1 MSTLATPSQQKQP
14 KQAFNYQDYIPADSE
29 ILCPI
34 CQVQCTSLQR
44 LNLHLDQAHNEE
56 ETKGDLIS
64 WFKNAQKKVLTPLTQ
79 KSSSSSSTPPVGSSI
94 SKSFNQ
100 ILEPNFISNLSIN
113 GAQPMF
119 TPEME
124 QQMEAVRR
132 DHWQRES
139 GHDRCSEPHCGKTLG
154 RGSAGKQHCY
164 HCGRLYCADHTRYE
178 MKLNTSAKHD
188 PGNGIWCRACHTCY
202 VSRDGYLDSEGAIR
216 SRTALFLMRRMK
228 TIDRVHLESNKLE
241 KRLEKLAKIHTSSDT
256 TPRVEKPS
264 LLKTATIASG
274 SDHLVVQ
281 RTTSASSIDSIGSLL
296 SPKANSGSNGNR
308 LLSIKLK
315 NRDAEKTVVSWDDD
329 RSVLNCPLC
338 NKAFTITNRRH
349 HCRLCGRIVCSNQTC
364 SSMIPLFLDMSSD
377 SVDQPP
383 VGETRACKDCKRM
396 VFRRKIQKEEMTK
409 PQPILQLYQQL
420 SATKTNIEKMLPR
433 FQDMVMM
440 LERNEISNQ
449 SHETFKLAG
458 QVRKSLLDSFAT
470 FDAISKRINMLP
482 AHSSSMRRLQANIH
496 IAANHYL
503 QRNMFPLQM
512 LPRILNPDSKSKK
525 GAKTNGKARAPSP
538 HEQAEID
545 DLTAQLAA
553 FDEQKSLV
561 AGFVKEAQRQRK
573 FDDVRTLKISL
584 SELEREIDRLQ
595 AELAKRS

>member
-1 MSTLATPSQQKQP
+1 MSTIASPSPQKQS
-14 KQAFNYQDYIPADSE
+14 KQTFNYQDYIPADSE

-64 WFKNAQKKVLTPLTQ
+64 WFKNAQKKVLNPLTQ
-79 KSSSSSSTPPVGSSI
+79 KGSTSNSTPPGTSF

-113 GAQPMF
+113 GSQPTF

-132 DHWQRES
+132 DHWQRET
-139 GHDRCSEPHCGKTLG
+139 GQDRCSEPHCSKTVS

-164 HCGRLYCADHTRYE
+164 HCGRIYCADHTRYE

-188 PGNGIWCRACHTCY
+188 PEHGIWCRVCHSCY
-202 VSRDGYLDSEGAIR
+202 TARDGYLDNEGAIR

-241 KRLEKLAKIHTSSDT
+241 KRLEKLAKIHSSSET
-256 TPRVEKPS
+256 LGRAEKPS
-264 LLKTATIASG
+264 LLKTATLGTGTDRLS
-274 SDHLVVQ
+274 VQ
-281 RTTSASSIDSIGSLL
+281 RTASTSSIDSIGSLL
-296 SPKANSGSNGNR
+296 SPKLSSGSGGNR

-315 NRDAEKTVVSWDDD
+315 NRDAEQSVVAWDDD
-329 RSVLNCPLC
+329 KSVLNCPHC
-338 NKAFTITNRRH
+338 NKPFTITNRRH

-364 SSMIPLFLDMSSD
+364 SSMVPLFLDMSSD

-420 SATKTNIEKMLPR
+420 SATKANIDKMLPR

-458 QVRKSLLDSFAT
+458 QVRKSLLDSFAA

-525 GAKTNGKARAPSP
+525 GSKANGRTRTPSP
-538 HEQAEID
+538 HAQAEID
-545 DLTAQLAA
+545 DLNAQLAA
-553 FDEQKSLV
+553 FEEQKSLV

-573 FDDVRTLKISL
+573 FDDVRTLKVSL
-584 SELEREIDRLQ
+584 SELEGEIDRLRT
-595 AELAKRS
+595 ELLKLS